1 MADLALGTW
10 NMAESHNFDD
20 YMKALGVGL
29 VMRKMANMA
38 KPTIEISV
46 DGDTWTIK
54 TITTIKT
61 TEITFKLNEEF
72 NETTADGRKVK
83 SIARLDGNRLD
94 IEQKGDCNSLISR
107 EFDGNT
113 MTLKL
118 VAYDGDKEV
127 TCTRKYLKAE
137 S

>member
-1 MADLALGTW
+1 M
-10 NMAESHNFDD
+10 F
-20 YMKALGVGL
+20 LGVGL

-46 DGDTWTIK
+46 DGDNWTIK

-83 SIARLDGNRLD
+83 VTNRQLLKRL
-94 IEQKGDCNSLISR
+94 
-107 EFDGNT
+107 
-113 MTLKL
+113 
-118 VAYDGDKEV
+118 
-127 TCTRKYLKAE
+127 
-137 S
+137 